1 MTLNTDQT
9 EREWDSAVPTTL
21 VIACSDGR
29 FQEEVDAFLR
39 DELHIRQYDR
49 FYVPGGG
56 GALASSGI
64 DFTRAHDFRA
74 ECNFLINAHRIKQV
88 ILLFHGPAEDGPES
102 AACADYQRKLP
113 GGTTADLR
121 RQADEDAA
129 EIVRTGLGPH
139 VAIRIFRAEVTAEG
153 CVRFVQVE

>member
-1 MTLNTDQT
+1 MNTDQT
-9 EREWDSAVPTTL
+9 ETEWDSAAPTTL

-39 DELHIRQYDR
+39 DELHLRQYDR

-129 EIVRTGLGPH
+129 EIIRTGLGPH
-139 VAIRIFRAEVTAEG
+139 VAIRIFRAEVTAERY
-153 CVRFVQVE
+153 VRFVQVE